1 MVTKHTQFSL
11 GMHNILEDKVKE
23 TLAKVAIVKN
33 LSRKKFIW
41 QFIKGLIKVRDVR
54 FSEIATELND
64 SVKVDSNERRIQAF
78 FEKCVMDYDLVAI
91 LLVLFLPKGKVILS
105 MDRTEWDFGQCQINI
120 LVIVARCG
128 NIGIPLYFEML
139 DNKSGNSNTDDRKS
153 ILRKCIS
160 LLEDRGIEAIVMDR
174 EFIGHSWLKFL
185 KENDIDFCVRV
196 PKSHFITLKNEL
208 TFTIEELLSTK
219 KERFYHHVRVDG
231 VWVNLHI
238 KELIEGDYLFLIGTF
253 SAKQLGDLYR
263 KRWCIETLFQ
273 SLKSRGFNLEN
284 SHLRDIDKFK
294 KLFALVSI
302 AFAICL
308 TIGREYVDKTQKIKI
323 KKHGYPSKSIFRGG
337 LDWLRNSFNGKHEPI
352 FYQLLSKFAR
362 WINIQ
367 LSYSQHLLKIIG

>member
-11 GMHNILEDKVKE
+11 GMHNILEDKVRE
-23 TLAKVAIVKN
+23 TLSKVAIVKN

-41 QFIKGLIKVRDVR
+41 QFIKSLIRVRDVR

-64 SVKVDSNERRIQAF
+64 SVKLDSNERRIQAF
-78 FEKCVMDYDLVAI
+78 FERCVLDYDLVAI

-128 NIGIPLYFEML
+128 NVGIPLYFEML
-139 DNKSGNSNTDDRKS
+139 DNKSGNSNTDDRKA

-160 LLEDRGIEAIVMDR
+160 LLKDRGIEAIVMDR

-185 KENDIDFCVRV
+185 KENGVGFCVRV
-196 PKSHFITLKNEL
+196 PKSHSITLKNES
-208 TFTIEELLSTK
+208 TFTIEELLLTQ
-219 KERFYHHVRVDG
+219 KECFYHHVRVDG

-238 KELIEGDYLFLIGTF
+238 KELSDGDYLFLIGSF

-273 SLKSRGFNLEN
+273 SLKSRGFNLEK

-302 AFAICL
+302 AFTICL
-308 TIGREYVDKTQKIKI
+308 TIGREYVNKTRKIKI
-323 KKHGYPSKSIFRGG
+323 KKHGYPAKSVFRGG
-337 LDWLRNSFNGKHEPI
+337 LDWLRNSIKGKDKSIFN
-352 FYQLLSKFAR
+352 QLLSKFNR
-362 WINIQ
+362 WMNIQ
-367 LSYSQHLLKIIG
+367 LAYNQNLMKIIG